1 MYKQLC
7 VYYSNH
13 LDMYHLCT
21 KMSLEMSRLGHS
33 DSEVASHPVADKI
46 R

>member
-7 VYYSNH
+7 VYYSNY

-21 KMSLEMSRLGHS
+21 KMSLEMSRLG
-33 DSEVASHPVADKI
+33 DSVASHPVADKI